1 MLKTFTQRRLP
12 TSLRAPILSRP
23 SLPIRTMATGKKTN
37 EELKASKLFD
47 VSGFTAVVTG
57 GGTGIG
63 LSESN

>member
-1 MLKTFTQRRLP
+1 
-12 TSLRAPILSRP
+12 
-23 SLPIRTMATGKKTN
+23 MAIGKKTN

-63 LSESN
+63 LSESNRIVASRRGIASNEKHLNQKIFAVKGKC